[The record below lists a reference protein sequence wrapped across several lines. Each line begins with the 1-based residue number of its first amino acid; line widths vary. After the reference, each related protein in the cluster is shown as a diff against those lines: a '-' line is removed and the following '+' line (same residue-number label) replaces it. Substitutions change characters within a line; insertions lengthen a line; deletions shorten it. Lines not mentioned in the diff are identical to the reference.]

1 MKSSQDKIVV
11 SLKSVCLLLTVFLLI
26 IFPMTVSA
34 QQNPASL
41 AVLPFENMNGNPDQD
56 YLKGIIAYILIEDLS
71 GSEALMI
78 VERDIIETVLKEQQ
92 LQFTG
97 LIDEAGAIEAG
108 QLLGASFMLKG
119 SYVFLGQDIFINISL
134 IDVETGTS
142 RTFSERGYQENT
154 VHALS
159 EKLLKHMTGSDFS
172 LQRPS
177 GDRTIL
183 ALEQQEPGIVE
194 LFSYIIDARVFID
207 EEFVGYTTGDS
218 TVPLVMEVSP
228 GRHTVRVHLVKDF
241 GVIDLPE
248 VTFHDWQEQFNLLPG
263 DKIVLEDKT
272 RHFNDLLYDIK
283 QLLRKSVRID
293 IGSGEQKQIVHM
305 VDFIDREGKE
315 VKLELALKF
324 KETDT
329 PVPGGSTEV
338 SFSYQDENY
347 SFEYFSPA
355 GKDIDFSEEI
365 GKIRLDIDL
374 ECNSTYKYELDYS
387 IWRTD
392 VWQGMHRE

>member
-1 MKSSQDKIVV
+1 MKLNMNKPVTSPKNNFI
-11 SLKSVCLLLTVFLLI
+11 LLLLLFI
-26 IFPMTVSA
+26 SIFPIHLFS
-34 QQNPASL
+34 QQVPVSL
-41 AVLPFENMNGNPDQD
+41 AVLPFENMNGNPEQD
-56 YLKGIIAYILIEDLS
+56 YLKGIIAYILIDDLS

-108 QLLGASFMLKG
+108 QLMGASFMLKG
-119 SYVFLGQDIFINISL
+119 SFVFLGQDIFINISL

-142 RTFSERGYQENT
+142 STFSERGYQENT

-172 LQRPS
+172 LQRPL

-183 ALEQQEPGIVE
+183 ALEQQEPGTIE
-194 LFSYIIDARVFID
+194 LFSNIIDARVFID

-218 TVPLVMEVSP
+218 TVPFVLEVSP
-228 GRHTVRVHLVKDF
+228 GKHIIRVHLTKDF
-241 GVIDLPE
+241 GVLGLPE
-248 VTFHDWQEQFNLLPG
+248 VSFHDWQDEFNLLPG
-263 DKIVLEDKT
+263 DRIVLEDQT
-272 RHFNDLLYDIK
+272 HHFNDLLYDIK
-283 QLLRKSVRID
+283 QLLRKSIKID
-293 IGSGEQKQIVHM
+293 IGSGEQKQISHF
-305 VDFIDREGKE
+305 VDFIDREGKD
-315 VKLELALKF
+315 VKMELSIKY
-324 KETDT
+324 KETDA
-329 PVPGGSTEV
+329 PSRGGSADV
-338 SFSYQDENY
+338 YFRYQDKDYN
-347 SFEYFSPA
+347 FKYFVPH

-374 ECNSTYKYELDYS
+374 ECNSLYEYELDYS

-392 VWQGMHRE
+392 VWQGMHRD